1 MTIPNSSAERP
12 KLLIVDDQAINIEAL
27 NEIFKN
33 DHEIVT
39 ASSGEEALELCL
51 QSLPDII
58 LLDVIMPHIDG
69 HEVCRRLKA
78 DPRTSGIPII
88 FITAQNAPDEEA
100 LGLQL
105 GAVDFITRPMNAAVV
120 RARVHTH
127 LQLRK
132 ALAEVSELNENLE
145 KKVAERSTALEA
157 AMEQLHQSQEEL
169 SRSESKATIST
180 LLASV
185 SHELN
190 SPIGNSVLTA
200 STLADQAVE
209 FTQLVEAGTIKRT
222 HLTEFITTLNEG
234 TSLILRN
241 LKRAEELLKDIRQV
255 VTDQASEQRRE
266 FDLAT
271 TVQEIIHTLTPS
283 LKRHPHRLVLDIPE
297 GINMDS
303 QPGSVGQIVI
313 NLINNAY
320 LHAFENRSDG
330 VFTIKASRQDDAVN
344 LSFCDNG
351 VGIPEENIAKLFE
364 PYFSTKI
371 GKGGTGL
378 GMAIVKN
385 LVTKNLGGTIA
396 VQSKPGQG
404 SCFNISLPLRIP
416 EADGSPE

>member
-1 MTIPNSSAERP
+1 MTTPPPSAERP
-12 KLLIVDDQAINIEAL
+12 KLLIVDDQAINIAAL
-27 NEIFKN
+27 NEIFKDN
-33 DHEIVT
+33 HEIVT
-39 ASSGEEALELCL
+39 ASSGEEALAFCA
-51 QSLPDII
+51 QNLPDII

-78 DPRTSGIPII
+78 DPRTSSIPII

-120 RARVHTH
+120 RARVRTH

-145 KKVAERSTALEA
+145 RKVAERGAALET

-255 VTDQASEQRRE
+255 VTDQASEHRRE

-271 TVQEIIHTLTPS
+271 TVQEIVHTLTPS

-330 VFTIKASRQDDAVN
+330 VLTIKASEQDGAVN
-344 LSFCDNG
+344 ISFCDNG
-351 VGIPEENIAKLFE
+351 VGIPEENLAKLFE

-385 LVTKNLGGTIA
+385 LVTKNLGGTIT
-396 VQSKPGQG
+396 VQSSLGKG
-404 SCFNISLPLRIP
+404 SSFNISLPLHMP

>member
-12 KLLIVDDQAINIEAL
+12 KLLIVDDQAINIAAL

-39 ASSGEEALELCL
+39 ASSGEEALSFCE

-78 DPRTSGIPII
+78 DSRTSGIPII

-120 RARVHTH
+120 RARVRTH

-145 KKVAERSTALEA
+145 KKVAERSAALEA

-209 FTQLVEAGTIKRT
+209 FIQLVEAGTIKRA

-255 VTDQASEQRRE
+255 VTDQASEQRRQ

-271 TVQEIIHTLTPS
+271 TIQEIIHTLTPS
-283 LKRHPHRLVLDIPE
+283 LKRYPHQLVLEIPE

-320 LHAFENRSDG
+320 LHAFENRTDG
-330 VFTIKASRQDDAVN
+330 TLTIKASQQDDSVN

-351 VGIPEENIAKLFE
+351 IGIPEENLGKLFE

-396 VQSKPGQG
+396 VQSSLGQG
-404 SCFNISLPLRIP
+404 SCFNISLPLHMP
-416 EADGSPE
+416 EADNSSE